1 MSDYTKINL
10 KQVEDMAPRFGI
22 ADAAQT
28 RPARA
33 ALGLENVGITH
44 FALSPNFRL
53 PFGHKHVDQEEVY
66 LLVAGTARIKIGDDI
81 VDLEPWDAVRVPGPV
96 MRNLEG
102 GPNGAEIIAFG
113 QSAQGEDQSTMQ
125 PGWWS

>member
-1 MSDYTKINL
+1 MSEYTKINL
-10 KQVEDMAPRFGI
+10 KQVEDMAPHFGMG
-22 ADAAQT
+22 DAAES

-33 ALGLENVGITH
+33 ALGLKTVGLTT
-44 FALSPNFRL
+44 FALTPNFRL

-66 LLVAGTARIKIGDDI
+66 LVVAGTARIKIGDDV
-81 VDLEPWDAVRVPGPV
+81 VDLEPWDAVRVPGSV

-102 GPNGAEIIAFG
+102 GPEGAEIIAFG
-113 QSAQGEDQSTMQ
+113 QSAEGADQSTMQ

>member
-10 KQVEDMAPRFGI
+10 KQVEDMAPQFGI

-28 RPARA
+28 RPARV
-33 ALGLENVGITH
+33 ALELEKVGLSH
-44 FALSPNFRL
+44 FALTPNFRL

-66 LLVAGTARIKIGDDI
+66 LLVTGTARIKIGDDI
-81 VDLEPWDAVRVPGPV
+81 VDLQPWDAVRVPGPV
-96 MRNLEG
+96 MRNLEA
-102 GPNGAEIIAFG
+102 GPEGAEIIAFG
-113 QSAQGEDQSTMQ
+113 QSAVGEDQSTVE